1 MNSKNEKH
9 FSKGLDTQVC
19 ELLQALTEA
28 DLIASN
34 FTSRWTHSQVIF
46 NSVLSPSPPP
56 HCTPNAPP
64 MYWLKSPP
72 PPSPHPDQI
81 LKRPPSKK
89 KDVLNTCGKP
99 WKVHISSNYTLIIS
113 FMSAPIKVR
122 LAYMPHALWVA
133 AHLHSKVHSLFTV

>member
-9 FSKGLDTQVC
+9 FSKGFIQSLC
-19 ELLQALTEA
+19 ELLQVLTEA

-46 NSVLSPSPPP
+46 NSILSPAPLHPQCSP
-56 HCTPNAPP
+56 HVLTQV
-64 MYWLKSPP
+64 PP
-72 PPSPHPDQI
+72 PPIPTPRSNFEE
-81 LKRPPSKK
+81 PPSKK
-89 KDVLNTCGKP
+89 NVLNTCGKP

-113 FMSAPIKVR
+113 FMPAPIKVR
-122 LAYMPHALWVA
+122 LAYMPPALWVA